1 MDLIARFQTFSVCIQ
16 LCILKRYTFF
26 IYGTTHSYCAFQEET
41 NLRYPI
47 PVCELKE
54 NVLEVLGQLWR
65 CKVLEREK
73 VVSLSDCRYL

>member
-1 MDLIARFQTFSVCIQ
+1 MHSERAYIFYMSDHTFI
-16 LCILKRYTFF
+16 LCIS
-26 IYGTTHSYCAFQEET
+26 GEE
-41 NLRYPI
+41 NLRCPL

-73 VVSLSDCRYL
+73 VVSLSNCQCLNIYVIIFSTLLL